1 MAATSR
7 SVSESKALL
16 FLDSAFDSRF
26 DRGAGAPNPK
36 LEKDCCSVGASTCL
50 GWSRYPGDDC

>member
-7 SVSESKALL
+7 SVSESKTLL
-16 FLDSAFDSRF
+16 FFDSALDGRF

>member
-16 FLDSAFDSRF
+16 FFDSALDGRF

-36 LEKDCCSVGASTCL
+36 LEKD
-50 GWSRYPGDDC
+50 SRSIVA

>member
-16 FLDSAFDSRF
+16 FLDSASDGRF

-36 LEKDCCSVGASTCL
+36 PEKDCCSVGASTCL